1 MGPSLFHEIIYGPV
15 KSRRLGNSLGINII
29 PTNEKYVHLIAY
41 IANVDGLK
49 SSPQIILSIVKLSK
63 IF

>member
-29 PTNEKYVHLIAY
+29 PTNEKIC
-41 IANVDGLK
+41 
-49 SSPQIILSIVKLSK
+49 
-63 IF
+63 